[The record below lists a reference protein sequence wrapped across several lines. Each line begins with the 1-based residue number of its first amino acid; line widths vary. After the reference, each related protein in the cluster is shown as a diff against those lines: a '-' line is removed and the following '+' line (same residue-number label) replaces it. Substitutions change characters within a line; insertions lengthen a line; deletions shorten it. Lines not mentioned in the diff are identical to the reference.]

1 MNEKTPEQ
9 IKAESEAADATA
21 KANAKAADDKAK
33 AEAAQ
38 KATDDAARAKA
49 ADEAKAAEQAKA
61 QDPAAAQAKAP
72 LRTDGPTLEEY
83 VKAGHS
89 ADTYP
94 PAGYAARDPAPLNNV
109 SPTVTIDPS
118 NPDSVLAQ
126 HEAVDEKMAKLNEHN
141 EAGAAKIAEAEQA
154 VVEASKSIPH
164 VPTGKEWNRNTPV
177 IDEFGNKQW

>member
-49 ADEAKAAEQAKA
+49 ADE
-61 QDPAAAQAKAP
+61 AKAP